1 MGGWFYMVL
10 FLAEE
15 GPQKTQEP
23 SGPSPGKDSLYY
35 RFMSEQE
42 RGILQD

>member
-15 GPQKTQEP
+15 GPQQTEP